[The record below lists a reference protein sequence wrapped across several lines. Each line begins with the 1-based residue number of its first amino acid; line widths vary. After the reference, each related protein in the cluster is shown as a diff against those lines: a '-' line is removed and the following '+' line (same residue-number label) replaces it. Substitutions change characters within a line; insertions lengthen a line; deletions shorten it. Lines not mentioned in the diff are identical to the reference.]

1 MGDILSGTTLLEMKH
16 IHKKFPGVYAL
27 KDINF
32 ELRTGEVHAL
42 LGENGAGKSTLIK
55 VLGGIYTAD
64 EGEIIINGKK
74 VNIDGVKAAQANGV
88 AIIHQELVLVPYM
101 TVAENIF
108 LGREPMSSGFVD
120 KKKMNHD
127 AQKLLDDYQMG
138 IQANQLIKE
147 LTIAQQ
153 QMVEIVKAISY
164 NSKILVMDEPTSSI
178 SDKEVAF
185 LFKTMRSLTSKGV
198 GIIYISHKMSEL
210 EEICD
215 RVTVMRDGEYV
226 GTEVVKNTTKDALIA
241 MMVGRELTN
250 YYTRDFEEH
259 EEVIMRCEGISDGEL
274 AENVSFELRK
284 GEILGFAG
292 LVGAGRSEVMKS
304 IFGLMPKSTGDIYLE
319 GKKVTI
325 NSPIDAMKN
334 GIALVPENRKLE
346 GLYLV
351 QSVRF
356 NSTIEVLNEFIK
368 GIFVDNSKEREITQ
382 EYIDKMATKT
392 PSQEQ
397 AIGNLSGGNQQ
408 KAIIA
413 REVESNSDLL
423 IAVQPTRGLDVG
435 AIEFIHKQ
443 LVKQRDDNKAV
454 LLVSL
459 ELDEVM
465 NVSDRILVMY
475 EGEIVANLDPKQIDE
490 KELGLYM
497 SGSKRGEGY
506 EK

>member
-1 MGDILSGTTLLEMKH
+1 MSGTALLEMKH

-443 LVKQRDDNKAV
+443 LVKQRDENKAV

>member
-1 MGDILSGTTLLEMKH
+1 MLEMKH

-120 KKKMNHD
+120 KKKMTHD

-408 KAIIA
+408 K
-413 REVESNSDLL
+413 VL
-423 IAVQPTRGLDVG
+423 IGRWLATHPKILILDEPTRGVDVG
-435 AIEFIHKQ
+435 AKSEIYAIMNKLAKQ
-443 LVKQRDDNKAV
+443 GMSIIIISSELTEI
-454 LLVSL
+454 LL
-459 ELDEVM
+459 M
-465 NVSDRILVMY
+465 SDRIYIMAHGKMRGCISHKEATQESVMMLAA
-475 EGEIVANLDPKQIDE
+475 E
-490 KELGLYM
+490 
-497 SGSKRGEGY
+497 
-506 EK
+506 